1 MTIPAELAELF
12 ATHPDTPRIRAQGQ
26 DASIS
31 REPDCHATAIA
42 ITVRLLNLRNNEPS
56 DKWLLLRLQS
66 EDALKI
72 AASIW
77 FHAQDKGWPIDPGL
91 LDAIQRIKLPPNKN
105 SA

>member
-1 MTIPAELAELF
+1 VQLQAAAE
-12 ATHPDTPRIRAQGQ
+12 
-26 DASIS
+26 IS
-31 REPDCHATAIA
+31 RDPACHATALA
-42 ITVRLLNLRNNEPS
+42 ITVRLLKLKDNKPS

-105 SA
+105 RA

>member
-66 EDALKI
+66 DDALKL

-91 LDAIQRIKLPPNKN
+91 LDAIQRIKLSPSK
-105 SA
+105 